1 MPEAMAHGIHPKHS
15 VPRTEVDICMFTL
28 LCRIVINMVYSKQ
41 VQNYAIFLYSY
52 SEIQIL
58 PIRHLIL
65 QEHNIVDREIKD
77 ISFRFYFPFV

>member
-1 MPEAMAHGIHPKHS
+1 MPEAMAHCIHPKHS

-58 PIRHLIL
+58 PIRHLVL
-65 QEHNIVDREIKD
+65 QEHNIIDREIKD
-77 ISFRFYFPFV
+77 ISLRLYFPFV